1 MTSKNNILNQE
12 TLINKIIRYL
22 AVIGIMPGIILP
34 FYQFFLHGGRDAASI
49 IVRSA
54 AHAEAHVLGGVC
66 SLLLIFPIIAT
77 FFTIAKNNYKKGL
90 LFSFVLVLFTQALYG
105 GLLFVDGFTNTI
117 LAQYDPVQQTNQHS
131 ENLFEVIFQNNL
143 LGMAPIIIIIG
154 FFLLIIAYALWGSYI
169 IRSRIFPKLI
179 GGLFIMGGLII
190 GTALFTP
197 AKFATLG
204 YAGIGFGNAW
214 LGLLIFTN
222 RYTFKA

>member
-1 MTSKNNILNQE
+1 MTSKNNILIQE

-131 ENLFEVIFQNNL
+131 ENLFEVFFQAEDGIRDWSVTGVQTCAL
-143 LGMAPIIIIIG
+143 PI
-154 FFLLIIAYALWGSYI
+154 
-169 IRSRIFPKLI
+169 
-179 GGLFIMGGLII
+179 
-190 GTALFTP
+190 
-197 AKFATLG
+197 
-204 YAGIGFGNAW
+204 
-214 LGLLIFTN
+214 
-222 RYTFKA
+222 